1 MLLGATVL
9 ALVWANSPFRAS
21 YSNLWSA
28 VPLPEAGTL
37 HLDLSLQQWAADGLL
52 AVFFFIAGLEVK
64 RELVLGE
71 LRRWKAAALSL
82 VAAVAGMA
90 ALVFLAVARG
100 APGAG
105 DGWAVPV
112 ATDIAFALGVLAL
125 VGSELPAS
133 LRVFLL
139 SLAVVDDLGA
149 IALIAVLYSG
159 SLSVGWLAAAALLL
173 GGYAAAQ
180 RSRLR
185 SAWLHLPLAAAA
197 WVAVHAAGV
206 HATVAGVA
214 LGLLTR
220 VIPDAGEEE
229 APGARLEHRLHPW
242 SAGLVVPVFALASAG
257 IAISGDRLRAA
268 AEDPIA
274 QGVVAGLVIG
284 KFLGVFGGAWLAV
297 RLRLGVLPQGARW
310 ADLAALGVLAGTG
323 YTVSLLIAELAF
335 ADPAVTDRAKAAVL
349 AGSIVAAGLGALL
362 LRLRARVHAAANQRR

>member
-1 MLLGATVL
+1 MLLGSTVL
-9 ALVWANSPFRAS
+9 ALVWANSPFRAC

-71 LRRWKAAALSL
+71 LRRWKAAALPL

-90 ALVFLAVARG
+90 AHALVFLAVARG

-149 IALIAVLYSG
+149 IALIAVLYSD

-180 RSRLR
+180 RFRLR
-185 SAWLHLPLAAAA
+185 SAWLYLPLAAAA

-242 SAGLVVPVFALASAG
+242 SAGLVVTVFALASVG

-268 AEDPIA
+268 AEDPVA

-349 AGSIVAAGLGALL
+349 AGSIVAAGLGAL
-362 LRLRARVHAAANQRR
+362 RLRARVHAAANQRR